1 MGTYALIAAA
11 VKADLEG
18 IADIGVV
25 LNSAPLPPF
34 MEDWAE
40 YVDTLTSVIG
50 GQRVVRAWT
59 VGFLGTKPLQVRRGL
74 GSQKVL
80 REIRFS
86 IRGYLGRHHPDSEA
100 TFRDLIETVVAVLD
114 TDLGLGGTV
123 IEHDPVDV
131 DLPANADAVL
141 LGDVV
146 CHYCE
151 ITLAARAEMTL
162 PAI

>member
-1 MGTYALIAAA
+1 MGTYALIAEA
-11 VKADLEG
+11 VKADLETVT
-18 IADIGVV
+18 DIGVV

-40 YVDTLTSVIG
+40 YIDTLTSVID
-50 GQRVVRAWT
+50 GQRAVRAWT
-59 VGFLGTKPLQVRRGL
+59 VGFLGTKVVSVRRGL

-80 REIRFS
+80 REVRFS

-100 TFRDLIETVVAVLD
+100 TFRDLIETIVAVLD
-114 TDLGLGGTV
+114 ADLGLRGTV
-123 IEHDPVDV
+123 IEHAPVDV
-131 DLPANADAVL
+131 DLPSNADAVL

-151 ITLAARAEMTL
+151 ITLAARVEMTL
-162 PAI
+162 PVI